1 MNHNIRVEGLAYS
14 LRPVQPS
21 DAQFILDIRSSSPER
36 QRYLHAIGPSVDSQ
50 RTWIDDYLARENDY
64 YWVIERKS
72 TGNNEGLIGIY
83 DVDQEIKTAEW
94 GRWILRPSSLGAVE
108 SALLIYRAA
117 FQYIKLNS
125 LYCITVADN
134 KPVVSFHDSCGL
146 PRIEIIKNRFS
157 LADGVFDGIKH
168 QCNLSDYPALI
179 AFLEP
184 KAKMINQRLSRS
196 K

>member
-1 MNHNIRVEGLAYS
+1 MNHNIHVEGLAYS
-14 LRPVQPS
+14 LRPVKPS
-21 DAQFILDIRSSSPER
+21 DAEFIFDIRSSSPER
-36 QRYLHAIGPSVDSQ
+36 QRYLHAIGASVDSQ
-50 RTWIDDYLARENDY
+50 SEWIDSYLARENDY
-64 YWVIERKS
+64 YWVIERKA
-72 TGNNEGLIGIY
+72 TGCNEGLIGIY
-83 DVDQEIKTAEW
+83 DVDQERGTAEW

-117 FQYIKLNS
+117 FQYIKLKS

-146 PRIEIIKNRFS
+146 LRIETIKNRFT

-168 QCNLSDYPALI
+168 QCDLSDYPALV

-184 KAKMINQRLSRS
+184 RVGMINQRLSKS